1 MVLDIYLVPF
11 HFPPRLLVLT
21 LDIPN
26 VPVLSDFGQSC
37 LSNFAFQV
45 SRDSPVSEFIWLSQ
59 KISIDQEQMED
70 EVDTQWWKDGMVRKS
85 LLKEC
90 TRERCVDL
98 LLNDCTWTMIVRFE
112 RLLVAFSTHVLLH
125 EGYTHKMYPPSFASG
140 HICLLSKSRSFRWL
154 LRTYTMI
161 YSFAAVNYLGAH
173 GSIGQV
179 HWTSG
184 VENLTG

>member
-59 KISIDQEQMED
+59 KISINQEQMED

-98 LLNDCTWTMIVRFE
+98 LLNDCT
-112 RLLVAFSTHVLLH
+112 
-125 EGYTHKMYPPSFASG
+125 
-140 HICLLSKSRSFRWL
+140 
-154 LRTYTMI
+154 
-161 YSFAAVNYLGAH
+161 
-173 GSIGQV
+173 
-179 HWTSG
+179 
-184 VENLTG
+184 